1 MCGIAGILAPFPTER
16 LHALATV
23 LANAQRH
30 RGPDGA
36 GVHVQGPVALAHR
49 RLSIID
55 LEAGGQ
61 PLANEDSNIWI
72 TFNGEIYNYRELRST
87 LEQRGHRFRTQ
98 SDTEVIV
105 HAYEEWGDRCVTHL
119 RGMFAF
125 AIADGR
131 RQRLFLARDQFG
143 IKPLVYVEQAGA
155 FAFASEI
162 QAFHHLDGVQ
172 LDLDV
177 RALDEYLALQYIP
190 APRSAY
196 RQVRKLPPGHT
207 MSVDYDGRVHGPQ
220 RYWRPEFRQ
229 GEFRSNADWLE
240 AFDATLRD
248 SVRAHMVA
256 DVPVGAFLSG
266 GLDSTAVVAMA
277 QEVATEPVRTYSIGF
292 KDPAHDESAWAA
304 EAATR
309 LGTNHTC
316 EILEVDALGSL
327 SALVQHYGE
336 PFGDSSAVAT
346 MAVSKLAARDVK
358 TVLTGDGGDEGM
370 AGYHSHMLWLQWASQ
385 QGPAMLQRPPVE
397 AWQQFIQ
404 YCDPHTRSRL
414 WGGDHR
420 GETLLPIESF
430 EQAWTEARDLGVV
443 QRVQYLD
450 AMTYLPYDILTKVD
464 IASMAH
470 SLETRTPLVDVRV
483 WDLLTQMPEG
493 VNVGVDPLGQLTGKH
508 VLKRLLSRYF
518 PDRFVHRKKQ
528 GFGVPLA
535 RWFAPDGEARGFVED
550 RLLGSDSRLRSLFDP
565 SPARELLQRGQ
576 HGPVWVLLVL
586 EEWLRQSQARS
597 QSGPAVSLGADRVQ
611 VRAAPGI
618 PSLVT
623 RQAAPLAVT
632 AAVVPPTAPADQARR
647 PRVLVI
653 ADVPN
658 WIFER
663 HARTLQ
669 GLLADEFEITVQYHT
684 DSFDETVWDLIY
696 VMEFGLVP
704 FDRITMPWKY
714 VTAVRSHVSWAAIA
728 APDLARIL
736 RTNFQQSHVVSQR
749 LHREIAPWLP
759 GVACISHGIDGERFR
774 FVPRPA
780 DASRPLRV
788 GWAGNRKTAVKG
800 FAEFIEPIGSLDGV
814 ELVFC
819 GYADRNLTLDEMPA
833 WYAGIDV
840 YLCASLSEG
849 SNNALLEAAAS
860 GCAIVTTDNGTVPEY
875 LAHDESALIVPRER
889 EAFVLAVTRLRDDA
903 ALRQRIGVAASAAV
917 LPAWTW
923 SVRQLSYREFLRNAL
938 RQQGAARREMA
949 TRTPGGQRWMAG
961 VATRLQAA
969 VRAGRIDE
977 AQHLVAELLDVDPG
991 NAGYREIVAL
1001 LQRSGAKV
1009 A

>member
-16 LHALATV
+16 LHATASV
-23 LANAQRH
+23 LADAQRH

-72 TFNGEIYNYRELRST
+72 TFNGEIYNYCELRRT

-131 RQRLFLARDQFG
+131 RQRLFLARDHFG
-143 IKPLVYVEQAGA
+143 IKPLVYVEQAGW
-155 FAFASEI
+155 FAFASEL
-162 QAFHHLDGVQ
+162 QAFHHLDGLQV
-172 LDLDV
+172 DLDV

-190 APRSAY
+190 APRSVY

-229 GEFRSNADWLE
+229 GEFRSNADWFE

-266 GLDSTAVVAMA
+266 GLDSTGVVAMA
-277 QEVATEPVRTYSIGF
+277 QEIATQPVRTFSIGF
-292 KDPAHDESAWAA
+292 TDPAHDESAWAA
-304 EAATR
+304 EAAQR
-309 LGTNHTC
+309 LGTHHTA
-316 EILEVDALGSL
+316 EILEVDALSSL

-346 MAVSKLAARDVK
+346 MAVSKLAAREVK
-358 TVLTGDGGDEGM
+358 TVLTGDGGDEGL
-370 AGYHSHMLWLQWASQ
+370 AGYHSHMLWLQWVSQ
-385 QGPAMLQRPPVE
+385 QGEAMLKRPPVE
-397 AWQQFIQ
+397 AWQSCIQ
-404 YCDPHTRSRL
+404 YCDPHTRQRL
-414 WGGDHR
+414 WAGNHR

-430 EQAWTEARDLGVV
+430 ETAWSEARDLGVV

-493 VNVGVDPLGQLTGKH
+493 LNVAVDPLGQLTGKH
-508 VLKRLLSRYF
+508 VLKQLLSRYF
-518 PDRFVHRKKQ
+518 PDRFVHRRKQ
-528 GFGVPLA
+528 GFGVPLS
-535 RWFAPDGEARGFVED
+535 RWFAPHGEARAFVEE
-550 RLLGSDSRLRSLFDP
+550 RLLGSDSRLRTLFDP
-565 SPARELLQRGQ
+565 SVARDLLQQDR

-586 EEWLRQSQARS
+586 EEWLRQSQVRS
-597 QSGPAVSLGADRVQ
+597 QSRPGVSLAADHVH
-611 VRAAPGI
+611 VSAAPA
-618 PSLVT
+618 
-623 RQAAPLAVT
+623 R
-632 AAVVPPTAPADQARR
+632 PALTPRVDTTR

-669 GLLADEFEITVQYHT
+669 VLLRDEFDITVQYHT
-684 DSFDETVWDLIY
+684 EPFDEATWDLIY

-704 FDRITMPWKY
+704 FGRITMPWKY
-714 VTAVRSHVSWAAIA
+714 VTAVRSHVSWEAIA

-736 RTNFQQSHVVSQR
+736 RTHFQQAHVVSQR

-759 GVACISHGIDGERFR
+759 GVTCLSHGIDGERFR
-774 FVPRPA
+774 YVARTP
-780 DASRPLRV
+780 DVSRPLRV
-788 GWAGNRKTAVKG
+788 GWAGNRTTAVKG
-800 FAEFIEPIGSLDGV
+800 FAEFIEPIGAVAGV

-840 YLCASLSEG
+840 YLCASLTEG

-875 LAHDESALIVPRER
+875 LADGESALIVPRER
-889 EAFVLAVTRLRDDA
+889 GAFVQAVTRLRDDP
-903 ALRQRIGVAASAAV
+903 ALRRRMGAAASAAV
-917 LPAWTW
+917 IPAWTW
-923 SVRQLSYREFLRNAL
+923 ADRQLAYRDFLRRAL
-938 RQQGAARREMA
+938 QQREAACRVMSTQTA
-949 TRTPGGQRWMAG
+949 GGTQWMAG
-961 VATRLQAA
+961 VVQRLQAA
-969 VRAGRIDE
+969 AHAGRIDE
-977 AQHLVAELLDVDPG
+977 ALTLVGELLLVDPG
-991 NAGYREIVAL
+991 NAGFQEIRAL
-1001 LQRSGAKV
+1001 LQRGRAKV

>member
-16 LHALATV
+16 LHATASV
-23 LANAQRH
+23 LADAQRH

-55 LEAGGQ
+55 LEAGAQ

-143 IKPLVYVEQAGA
+143 IKPLVYVEQAGW

-162 QAFHHLDGVQ
+162 QAFHQLDGLQV
-172 LDLDV
+172 DLDV

-190 APRSAY
+190 APRTAY
-196 RQVRKLPPGHT
+196 RQIRKLPPGHT

-229 GEFRSNADWLE
+229 GEFRSNADWFD

-266 GLDSTAVVAMA
+266 GLDSTGVVAMA
-277 QEVATEPVRTYSIGF
+277 QEIATQPVRTFSIGF
-292 KDPAHDESAWAA
+292 TDPAHDESAWAA
-304 EAATR
+304 EAAQR
-309 LGTNHTC
+309 LGTRHTC
-316 EILEVDALGSL
+316 EILEVDALSSL
-327 SALVQHYGE
+327 ASLVQHYGE

-346 MAVSKLAARDVK
+346 MAVSKLAAREVK
-358 TVLTGDGGDEGM
+358 TVLTGDGGDEGL
-370 AGYHSHMLWLQWASQ
+370 AGYHSHMLWLHWVSQ
-385 QGPAMLQRPPVE
+385 QGDAMLKRPPVE
-397 AWQQFIQ
+397 AWQRCIQ

-414 WGGDHR
+414 WAGNHR
-420 GETLLPIESF
+420 GDTLLPIESF
-430 EQAWTEARDLGVV
+430 ETAWAEARDLGVV

-518 PDRFVHRKKQ
+518 PDRFVHRRKQ
-528 GFGVPLA
+528 GFGVPLS
-535 RWFAPDGEARGFVED
+535 RWFAPDGEARAFVEE
-550 RLLGSDSRLRSLFDP
+550 RLLGSDSRLRTLFDP
-565 SPARELLQRGQ
+565 SAARDLLQNGQ

-586 EEWLRQSQARS
+586 EEWLRQAEARS
-597 QSGPAVSLGADRVQ
+597 LSGPTVSLAADRVHVSEASPSMRASAAVASPTLP
-611 VRAAPGI
+611 VRAA
-618 PSLVT
+618 
-623 RQAAPLAVT
+623 
-632 AAVVPPTAPADQARR
+632 R

-669 GLLADEFEITVQYHT
+669 QLLSDEFDMTVAYHT
-684 DSFDETVWDLIY
+684 EPFDEVAWDLIY
-696 VMEFGLVP
+696 VMEFGLIP
-704 FDRITMPWKY
+704 FERITMPWKY

-736 RTNFQQSHVVSQR
+736 RTNFQQAHVVSQR

-759 GVACISHGIDGERFR
+759 SVACISHGIDGERFR
-774 FVPRPA
+774 FVSRTA
-780 DASRPLRV
+780 DTTRPLRV
-788 GWAGNRKTAVKG
+788 GWAGNRNTAVKG
-800 FAEFIEPIGSLDGV
+800 FADFIEPIAALEGV
-814 ELVFC
+814 ELVYC

-840 YLCASLSEG
+840 YVCASLSEG

-875 LAHDESALIVPRER
+875 LRTGENAFIVAREP
-889 EAFVLAVTRLRDDA
+889 EAFLRAVTTLHYDP
-903 ALRQRIGVAASAAV
+903 ALRARFGVAASAAV

-923 SVRQLSYREFLRNAL
+923 EQKGEDYRAFFRTALVQRADAKRQFTGARPVMRPSMATMTDELQLAVKRGEVAKAMTLLEAMLALEPTNADLLEVRRVLVVE
-938 RQQGAARREMA
+938 QQRARAARD
-949 TRTPGGQRWMAG
+949 
-961 VATRLQAA
+961 AA
-969 VRAGRIDE
+969 
-977 AQHLVAELLDVDPG
+977 
-991 NAGYREIVAL
+991 
-1001 LQRSGAKV
+1001 
-1009 A
+1009 